1 MDGGRRIGLT
11 IAVVL
16 VLLVAGVL
24 VGIMIFAHVVGRTT
38 SEPPADTRD
47 TGQFQMPPDA
57 LEIPS
62 FLRDE

>member
-38 SEPPADTRD
+38 SEPPSA
-47 TGQFQMPPDA
+47 QP
-57 LEIPS
+57 E
-62 FLRDE
+62 

>member
-1 MDGGRRIGLT
+1 MEGGRRIGLT

-38 SEPPADTRD
+38 SEPPRA
-47 TGQFQMPPDA
+47 QP
-57 LEIPS
+57 E
-62 FLRDE
+62 

>member
-1 MDGGRRIGLT
+1 MEGGRRIGLT

-38 SEPPADTRD
+38 SEPPSA
-47 TGQFQMPPDA
+47 QP
-57 LEIPS
+57 E
-62 FLRDE
+62 